1 MPTSIPVEIPQ
12 KRLASDGVLGMIFF
26 LAAEGMFFAG
36 LISALVVNRASAGVW
51 PPYGQPK
58 LPVEVTAVNTVIL
71 IGSAITMWLFNR
83 QLKYSTEKM
92 KSGRMLYVTMF
103 LGAIFLGVQGTEWV
117 RLIEFGLTTSSSL
130 YGSFFYLIVG
140 AHGIHVVAGLLI
152 LFYLFR
158 KTKSSSTLSDLRNTT
173 TVCSMYWYFV
183 VLVWPVLY
191 ALVYFS

>member
-12 KRLASDGVLGMIFF
+12 KRLVSDGVLGMIFF

-36 LISALVVNRASAGVW
+36 LISAFVVNRASAGVW

-58 LPVEVTAVNTVIL
+58 LPVEVTGVNTMIL
-71 IGSAITMWLFNR
+71 LASAITLWLFNR
-83 QLKYSTEKM
+83 QVKNSTEKI
-92 KSGRMLYVTMF
+92 KSQSLLYVTLL
-103 LGAIFLGVQGTEWV
+103 LGTIFLGIQGTEWV
-117 RLIEFGLTTSSSL
+117 RLIQFGLTTSSSL

-152 LFYLFR
+152 LFYLFS
-158 KTKSSSTLSDLRNTT
+158 KTRGSCTLSALKNKA

-183 VLVWPVLY
+183 VLVWPILY
-191 ALVYFS
+191 TLVYFA